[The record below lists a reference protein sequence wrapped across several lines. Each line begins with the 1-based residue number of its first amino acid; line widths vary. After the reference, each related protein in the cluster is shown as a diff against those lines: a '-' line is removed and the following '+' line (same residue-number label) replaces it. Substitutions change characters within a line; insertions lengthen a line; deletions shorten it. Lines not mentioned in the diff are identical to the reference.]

1 MKQVGLAELT
11 SSVQAPSSGRM
22 GVDYTHIL
30 RAFSGWR
37 SQSEALPGGS
47 EVCNNSHCFIRS
59 TVFNLDKCTAW
70 QRTAEWVGVRVGAR
84 GWRAAGLFG
93 FQQLCPSPPLPT
105 AQCYLQTG
113 APQTP
118 QASDQVGPGGAPGD
132 LDVAGPGTCLGRTGK
147 EGGEA
152 EVAKDLECH
161 FKQYTQLQSTCS
173 VQAGCQDNT

>member
-70 QRTAEWVGVRVGAR
+70 QRTAEWVGVRVGVAPLS
-84 GWRAAGLFG
+84 ALK
-93 FQQLCPSPPLPT
+93 PSAL
-105 AQCYLQTG
+105 
-113 APQTP
+113 
-118 QASDQVGPGGAPGD
+118 QVGK
-132 LDVAGPGTCLGRTGK
+132 LWSCKL
-147 EGGEA
+147 
-152 EVAKDLECH
+152 
-161 FKQYTQLQSTCS
+161 
-173 VQAGCQDNT
+173 